1 MLYEYEATTLEGEKK
16 TGSIEAANLE
26 IAISSLQRRNL
37 IIVSINPAGEKKA
50 FWEIKIKFFE
60 RIKPRDVVIL
70 SRQLA
75 TLFEAKVPVID
86 SFKLIASETENEL
99 LAEKLNEVVE
109 DMQGGS
115 PMSAAMAKHPNV
127 FSKFYVSMIRSGEES
142 GKLDEIFSY
151 LADHLERY
159 YELSSKAKN
168 ALFYPAFVIGT
179 FFAVMI
185 LMMVFVI
192 PRLSEIIKEMGQ
204 NIPVYTKVVIGISE
218 FLVNY
223 GIFILIAIAIGTV
236 FLWRYTRG
244 ETGQEVISHLQLR
257 VPYIGTLYKK
267 LYLSRITDNLET
279 LLSSGIPVVRA
290 LEITSD
296 VVGNRVYERILKEAV
311 ESVRGGSSISE
322 VFSRY
327 QDIPPLISRM
337 MRIGEESGKLNF
349 ILKTL
354 SKFYSREVDSAVSN
368 LVSLIEPIMIITLG
382 VAVGIL
388 LVSILGPI
396 YSITAGI

>member
-16 TGSIEAANLE
+16 VGSIEAANLE

-37 IIVSINPAGEKKA
+37 IIVSINPVGEKKP
-50 FWEIKIKFFE
+50 FWEMKIKFFE
-60 RIKPRDVVIL
+60 RVRPRDVVIL
-70 SRQLA
+70 SRQLS
-75 TLFEAKVPVID
+75 TLFEAKVPILD

-115 PMSAAMAKHPNV
+115 PMSAAMAKHPDV
-127 FSKFYVSMIRSGEES
+127 FSKFYINMVRSGEES

-179 FFAVMI
+179 FFVVMA

-192 PRLSEIIKEMGQ
+192 PRLSDIIKEMGQ

-218 FLVNY
+218 FLVDY
-223 GIFILIAIAIGTV
+223 GVFILIAIGIGIV

-244 ETGQEVISHLQLR
+244 SVGQEVISRLQLKI
-257 VPYIGTLYKK
+257 PYIGTLYKK

-296 VVGNRVYERILKEAV
+296 VVGNRVYERILKEAM

-354 SKFYSREVDSAVSN
+354 SKFYSREVDSAVGN

-382 VAVGIL
+382 AAVGIL

>member
-16 TGSIEAANLE
+16 AGSIEAANLE

-37 IIVSINPAGEKKA
+37 IIVSINPAGEKKP
-50 FWEIKIKFFE
+50 FWQIKIKFFE

-70 SRQLA
+70 SRQLS

-115 PMSAAMAKHPNV
+115 PMSAAMAKHPDV
-127 FSKFYVSMIRSGEES
+127 FSKFYVSMVRSGEES

-192 PRLSEIIKEMGQ
+192 PRLSEIINEMGQ
-204 NIPVYTKVVIGISE
+204 NVPVYTKVVIGISE

-223 GIFILIAIAIGTV
+223 GIFILIAIAIGIV

-244 ETGQEVISHLQLR
+244 ETGQEVISHLQLKF
-257 VPYIGTLYKK
+257 PYIGTLYKK

-296 VVGNRVYERILKEAV
+296 VVGNRVYEKILKEAV
-311 ESVRGGSSISE
+311 ESVKGGSSISE

-327 QDIPPLISRM
+327 KDIPPLISRM

-354 SKFYSREVDSAVSN
+354 SKFYSREVDSAVGN